1 MTFKRDIHIVWFK
14 RDFRWHDHAPI
25 RSALASGENVLF
37 VALHEPSLWNEQ
49 PYDERHERFLWDSIR
64 DLNEIAGKE
73 VVYFLK
79 VEALEFF
86 KRCLDNFRV
95 KAVYSHRETGIGKTF
110 ARDKDVASL
119 LNAHDVSWNEWDYG
133 GVKRGLKHRRNWLK
147 DWYDYV
153 DLAPLRTDISAV
165 QALALPNPFESWQHS
180 QSFEPHP
187 YFQKGGASRGERVLY
202 SFLTERIKRYAQSIS
217 KPLASRKGCSRISP
231 HLAWGNLSIRQVWHM
246 AEVVELAGSKRNQRA
261 FVDRL
266 RWQAHFI
273 QKFES
278 ACSYE
283 FHPINSAYT
292 AIDASKIWD
301 QQKFDAWKNGTTGVP
316 LVDACMRCVAATGYL
331 NFRMRAM
338 VVSFYSQ
345 YLWLPWEAGARYLAS
360 TFTDFEPGIHYTQ
373 FQMQSGYTGVNTIR
387 IYNPI
392 KQSFD
397 QDPKGDFI
405 KQWLPEL
412 KGLPLPYLHEPWA
425 IPPMMWEMEQ
435 WNIGSY
441 PKHPI
446 VDLSSARK
454 HASDQLY
461 GIKKTKASKLE
472 AQLILEKLVNPRAK
486 KS

>member
-37 VALHEPSLWNEQ
+37 VALYEPSLWNEQ

-153 DLAPLRTDISAV
+153 DVAPLSTDISAV

-397 QDPKGDFI
+397 QDPKGEFI

>member
-1 MTFKRDIHIVWFK
+1 MTAKQSIHIVWFK

-25 RSALASGENVLF
+25 RSALAAGESVFF
-37 VALHEPSLWNEQ
+37 VALYEPLLWSTA
-49 PYDERHERFLWDSIR
+49 PYDERHERFIWDSVD
-64 DLNEIAGKE
+64 DLNA
-73 VVYFLK
+73 VVRKDVVHFLK
-79 VEALEFF
+79 VEALAFF
-86 KRCLDNFRV
+86 KHCLSTFDV
-95 KAVYSHRETGIGKTF
+95 KAVYSHRETGIDKTF
-110 ARDKDVASL
+110 KRDKAISKL
-119 LNAHDVSWNEWDYG
+119 LKAHDISWNEWDYG
-133 GVKRGLKHRRNWLK
+133 GVKRGLKNRKNWLK

-153 DLAPLRTDISAV
+153 DAAPRATDLDAV
-165 QALALPNPFESWQHS
+165 RNQALSNPFEAWQHS
-180 QSFEPHP
+180 NAFEPHP
-187 YFQKGGASRGERVLY
+187 YFQRGGTSRAERVLF

-231 HLAWGNLSIRQVWHM
+231 HLAWGTISIRQVWHM
-246 AEVVELAGSKRNQRA
+246 AEVVDLAGSKRNQRA

-283 FHPINSAYT
+283 FHPINRAYT
-292 AIDASKIWD
+292 AIDTSKVWD
-301 QQKFDAWKNGTTGVP
+301 AHKFAAWKNGTTGVP

-392 KQSFD
+392 KQSLD
-397 QDPKGDFI
+397 QDPKGEFI
-405 KQWLPEL
+405 KQWIPEL
-412 KGLPLPYLHEPWA
+412 KDLPLPHLHEPWT
-425 IPPMMWEMEQ
+425 IPPMMWEMEA
-435 WNIGSY
+435 WDIGTY
-441 PKHPI
+441 PTSPI
-446 VDLSSARK
+446 VDLAQVRK

-461 GIKKTKASKLE
+461 SIKKTKASKRE
-472 AQLILEKLVNPRAK
+472 AQLILEKLVNPK
-486 KS
+486 KRRS

>member
-37 VALHEPSLWNEQ
+37 VALYEPSLWNEQ

-153 DLAPLRTDISAV
+153 DVAPLSTDISAV

-283 FHPINSAYT
+283 FRPSIAHTPLSMLLKFGT
-292 AIDASKIWD
+292 SKSLMHGKMVLQVCRWS
-301 QQKFDAWKNGTTGVP
+301 
-316 LVDACMRCVAATGYL
+316 
-331 NFRMRAM
+331 MRAC
-338 VVSFYSQ
+338 VVSRQ
-345 YLWLPWEAGARYLAS
+345 R
-360 TFTDFEPGIHYTQ
+360 
-373 FQMQSGYTGVNTIR
+373 
-387 IYNPI
+387 
-392 KQSFD
+392 
-397 QDPKGDFI
+397 
-405 KQWLPEL
+405 
-412 KGLPLPYLHEPWA
+412 A
-425 IPPMMWEMEQ
+425 I
-435 WNIGSY
+435 
-441 PKHPI
+441 
-446 VDLSSARK
+446 
-454 HASDQLY
+454 
-461 GIKKTKASKLE
+461 
-472 AQLILEKLVNPRAK
+472 
-486 KS
+486 

>member
-37 VALHEPSLWNEQ
+37 VALYEPSLWNEQ

-153 DLAPLRTDISAV
+153 DVAPLSTDISAV

-397 QDPKGDFI
+397 QDPKGEFI

-435 WNIGSY
+435 WNIGAY

>member
-37 VALHEPSLWNEQ
+37 VALYEPSLWNEQ

-110 ARDKDVASL
+110 VRDKDVASL

-153 DLAPLRTDISAV
+153 DVAPMHTDINAV

-246 AEVVELAGSKRNQRA
+246 SEVVELAGSKRNQRA

-283 FHPINSAYT
+283 FRPINSAYT

-316 LVDACMRCVAATGYL
+316 LIDACMRCVAATGYL

-397 QDPKGDFI
+397 QDPKGEFI

-412 KGLPLPYLHEPWA
+412 KGLPLPHLHEPWA

-435 WNIGSY
+435 WNIGAY